1 MKTRNLISAIALA
14 GSVIATPA
22 FAALDQ
28 DTATVRMN
36 VGLFASLTGLED
48 FVLTT
53 QDTDGSAGAVYS
65 GADTFN
71 LESNGQVR
79 VSMAGA
85 DLASSNGSKVA
96 TEFNLDEKGLTF
108 DTESDK
114 VHNSQHSV
122 AASATLGAIS
132 AQQAGAY
139 SSVIT
144 LTVSAI

>member
-1 MKTRNLISAIALA
+1 MKTRNLVSAIALA
-14 GSVIATPA
+14 GSLVAAPA
-22 FAALDQ
+22 FAALDT

-36 VGLFASLTGLED
+36 VGLFASLTGLND
-48 FVLTT
+48 FTLTT
-53 QDTDGSAGAVYS
+53 TDADGSAGAVYS
-65 GADTFN
+65 GSDSFN

-79 VSMAGA
+79 VSMTGA
-85 DLASSNGSKVA
+85 DLASANGSKVA
-96 TEFNLDEKGLTF
+96 TSYNLDSAGMTF
-108 DTESDK
+108 DTESNK
-114 VHNSQHSV
+114 VHNREHSV

>member
-1 MKTRNLISAIALA
+1 MKTRILISALA
-14 GSVIATPA
+14 IVGSIGAAPA
-22 FAALDQ
+22 FAALDT

-53 QDTDGSAGAVYS
+53 TDTDGAAGATYS
-65 GADTFN
+65 GADKFN

-79 VSMAGA
+79 VSMTGA
-85 DLASSNGSKVA
+85 DLASRNGSKVA
-96 TEFNLDEKGLTF
+96 TTYNLDDSGLTF
-108 DTESDK
+108 DTESNK

-122 AASATLGAIS
+122 AASATLGSIS